1 MLDQLFEVLGKLVL
15 IGGGGAVIVY
25 QVFKFLAA
33 KWLEEKF
40 KKNFQQL
47 VHDQNKEIERLK
59 SDLTKSF
66 DRAAKLHQREF
77 EALPQVW
84 DKVSDAYW
92 AAASL
97 VSPLQMHPDLNR
109 MRPKQL
115 ESFVAQSELAEWQK
129 DELLTV
135 SDKTKKYQE
144 QIYWH
149 KLSHCFNLHRDGNTS
164 LSRTGI
170 FVQDPI
176 KEKLQAILDLTH
188 GALVEDQMNHEHPP
202 TRLSERLKTN
212 IDRMRT
218 DGKSWMEEA
227 EALIKARIWEH

>member
-1 MLDQLFEVLGKLVL
+1 MLDQLFEILGKLL
-15 IGGGGAVIVY
+15 LLGGGGALIVY

-77 EALPQVW
+77 EVLPQVW
-84 DKVSDAYW
+84 GKVSKTYW
-92 AAASL
+92 ATASL
-97 VSPLQMHPDLNR
+97 ISPLQMHPDLNR
-109 MRPKQL
+109 MQPKQL
-115 ESFVAQSELAEWQK
+115 ESFIAKSKLAEWQK
-129 DELLTV
+129 DELLATL
-135 SDKTKKYQE
+135 DKTKKYQE

-149 KLSHCFNLHRDGNTS
+149 KLSHCFNLHRVGNIS

-176 KEKLQAILDLTH
+176 KEKLQAILDLAY
-188 GALVEDQMNHEHPP
+188 GALIEDQINHEQPP
-202 TRLSERLKTN
+202 TRPSDRLKKD
-212 IDRMRT
+212 IDRMGT
-218 DGKSWMEEA
+218 DGKTWMEEA
-227 EALIKARIWEH
+227 EALIKARMWEH